1 MKTLGFN
8 QPLQKIEAFRQRIE
22 VVASQA

>member
-8 QPLQKIEAFRQRIE
+8 QPLQKIEAVRQRIE